1 MEPPRK
7 RAAIENESLIIA
19 PSTSAPNAAESSSS
33 SPPPHTLVLEKGH
46 TAAINRVSYSPS
58 GSTLASASK
67 DCSIGLWRAH
77 GDYSQYM
84 LMRAAHKGG
93 ITAVSWV
100 SDAALV
106 TSSADGTLCL
116 WDAESGTRVRRF
128 VGHSGIVNDV
138 AAATVGSGS
147 FISVSDDGMALMW
160 DTRSRN
166 HTHEFQQSGS
176 RPLLAAAVSN
186 SANNV
191 FIAGV
196 GASISAFDARRD
208 TGVPVFE
215 LSGHTDTVLSV
226 ALAPDGTHLISFGL
240 DNALRAWDVRPFAL
254 DSAHSRSSRMFL
266 GSVNNF
272 ELNKI
277 GCAFSCDGLTVAA
290 GSSDG
295 AARVWNFDTAAL
307 VGVLPGHAGACVSVA
322 FADDG
327 RIATSGTDRRIY
339 VGKYEA

>member
-7 RAAIENESLIIA
+7 RAAIDNSESLIIA
-19 PSTSAPNAAESSSS
+19 PTSTPNGAESPASA
-33 SPPPHTLVLEKGH
+33 PPPHTLVLEKGH
-46 TAAINRVSYSPS
+46 TAAINRVCYSPN

-67 DCSIGLWRAH
+67 DCSVGLWRAD

-93 ITAVSWV
+93 ITGLSWV
-100 SDAALV
+100 SDTALV

-116 WDAESGTRVRRF
+116 WDAESGTRARRF

-147 FISVSDDGMALMW
+147 FISVSDDGMAMMW

-166 HTHEFQQSGS
+166 YTHEFQPSGS
-176 RPLLAAAVSN
+176 RPLLAAAVSSN
-186 SANNV
+186 ANTV

-196 GASISAFDARRD
+196 GASIAAFDVRRD

-254 DSAHSRSSRMFL
+254 DSAHSRASRVFL

-295 AARVWNFDTAAL
+295 AARVWNFDTSAL

-322 FADDG
+322 FAGDG

-339 VGKYEA
+339 VGKTEA